1 MPLSL
6 NFDPPIYRAPPPPI
20 YRYFTPIRR
29 LLVAHPLP
37 YPSIKNVYYDA
48 AVVIEGDNH
57 ENRLRVIA
65 IGGCLFAKIH
75 DGM

>member
-6 NFDPPIYRAPPPPI
+6 NFDPPIYRAPPPQFIDISPLLDGYSSHTPSPI
-20 YRYFTPIRR
+20 P
-29 LLVAHPLP
+29 P
-37 YPSIKNVYYDA
+37 IKNVYYDA